1 MANKRD
7 GDKQVSPQAVER
19 SVIEPEVA
27 PAEGADAVGS
37 LDSSLLWFV
46 ARAADEMQPWGSR
59 PQLRDQQLRAFY
71 PNESYF
77 LSALGM
83 MVARNIGFSW
93 RLTGMG
99 KVVAK
104 VQDIFDNADMGEGW
118 ENLTAKLSI
127 DLYTQD
133 NGAFL
138 ETVRAGDSPSAAL
151 LGLNHL
157 PAARCQH
164 TGNPEYPVVYTD
176 RLGKRHR
183 LAWYQVSTLAEM
195 PAPQERPPGIQL
207 CALTRM
213 LRAAQVIRN
222 VTIYKE
228 EKTGGR
234 FARALH
240 LIQGVTA
247 TQIQTALAKM
257 MANAD
262 AQGMLKYIEP
272 LVVPVT
278 RPDAR
283 VDIKTL
289 ELASMPDG
297 WDEEKAIKIYITII
311 AMAFLSDYQDFAP
324 LPGGNLGTSTQS
336 EVLHMK
342 SRGKGPAIFRKLLS
356 HTLNHKILPSGVQ
369 FGFVEMDL
377 AAEEDA
383 AKIGKIRAETRKF
396 QIESGEITPQAARQ
410 IAVDR
415 GDISKPVFEMMGG
428 EDITPLVTVTDEE
441 RVEGKEADAP
451 GAPFRDLSE
460 IYEA

>member
-1 MANKRD
+1 MANKKD

-27 PAEGADAVGS
+27 PAKGADAVGS

-46 ARAADEMQPWGSR
+46 ARAADEMAPWGSR
-59 PQLRDQQLRAFY
+59 PQLRDRQLRAFY

-93 RLTGMG
+93 RLTGLG
-99 KVVAK
+99 KVIAPM
-104 VQDIFDNADMGEGW
+104 QDVFDNADMGEGW
-118 ENLTAKLSI
+118 ENLVAKLSI

-133 NGAFL
+133 NGAFM
-138 ETVRAGDSPSAAL
+138 EVVRAGDSPSSAL

-164 TGNPEYPVVYTD
+164 TGNPEYPVIYTD
-176 RLGKRHR
+176 RLNVRHR
-183 LAWYQVSTLAEM
+183 LSWYQVSTLAEM
-195 PAPQERPPGIQL
+195 PAPMERPPGIQL

-234 FARALH
+234 FARAMH
-240 LIQGVTA
+240 IVQGLTS
-247 TQIQTALAKM
+247 TQIQDSLTKIQTQ
-257 MANAD
+257 AD
-262 AQGMLKYIEP
+262 AQGVLKYIQP
-272 LVVPVT
+272 MIVPVT

-324 LPGGNLGTSTQS
+324 LPGGNLGTATQS

-356 HTLNHKILPSGVQ
+356 HTLNHKILPKDVQ

-396 QIESGEITPQAARQ
+396 QIESGELTVPGARQAA
-410 IAVDR
+410 VDV
-415 GDISKPVFEMMGG
+415 GDISKPIFEMMGS
-428 EDITPLVTVTDEE
+428 EDITPEVTVTDEE
-441 RVEGKEADAP
+441 HVKEADAP

-460 IYEA
+460 LYET